1 MVESKLFPEIQTF
14 FQEAGEAACY
24 ALCIVKIA
32 EKITGKAIEPLYALL
47 SGIERKFIY
56 YNWDNPDDPDNFY
69 VKDPEKFLCL
79 FIGKRVTVI
88 KVEYDLRY
96 PAASNEYIVERW
108 ERPTAKMV
116 YSHFRLPDWDSLHD
130 SQTVKYGKL
139 VSLRV
144 FRLAA

>member
-1 MVESKLFPEIQTF
+1 MESKLFPEIQTF

-24 ALCIVKIA
+24 ALCIIKLA
-32 EKITGKAIEPLYALL
+32 EKITGKAVDSLDAFFN
-47 SGIERKFIY
+47 GIERKFIY
-56 YNWDNPDDPDNFY
+56 YNWDSPDDTNNFF
-69 VKDPEKFLCL
+69 VNDPEKFFCL
-79 FIGKRVTVI
+79 LTGKRVTVI
-88 KVEYDLRY
+88 KKDNVAYH
-96 PAASNEYIVERW
+96 PASNEYIVERW
-108 ERPTAKMV
+108 ERPTAKMI

>member
-1 MVESKLFPEIQTF
+1 MESELFEEIQTF

-24 ALCIVKIA
+24 ALCIAKVA
-32 EKITGKAIEPLYALL
+32 ERITGCFNNPLDSLL
-47 SGIERKFIY
+47 YGITRKFIY

-69 VKDPEKFLCL
+69 VKEPDKFLGL
-79 FIGKRVTVI
+79 LTGKLAMVRKTDDVN
-88 KVEYDLRY
+88 YR
-96 PAASNEYIVERW
+96 PASNEYIVERW
-108 ERPTAKMV
+108 ERPTPKMV
-116 YSHFRLPDWDSLHD
+116 YSHFRLSDWDSLHN